1 MEASTAVTIIVWCV
15 SRRMSAAVA
24 INGNSNHNGLH
35 YHRDLCLNPYDNEC
49 ILPMQYM
56 YMQL

>member
-1 MEASTAVTIIVWCV
+1 MEASTAVPIIIWCV

-35 YHRDLCLNPYDNEC
+35 NCDLCLNPYS
-49 ILPMQYM
+49 ILPMQYVHAAM
-56 YMQL
+56 IY